1 MIEDP
6 DETNNL
12 SNDLKYKET
21 TNHLLSI
28 IQDGWNSKCILEHI
42 GRKALDVDLLKQ
54 WTQATN
60 ASEEYR
66 WFPEF
71 AK

>member
-1 MIEDP
+1 
-6 DETNNL
+6 
-12 SNDLKYKET
+12 
-21 TNHLLSI
+21 SI